1 MSFNFESD
9 VLALSHKIPVLVDF
23 WASWC
28 GPCRVLGPVLEDL
41 EKESDGK
48 WKLVKIDTEAHQD
61 LAATYSIQSIPNV
74 KLFYKG
80 EVVEEFMGALP
91 KIAIQNWLSEHLPDE
106 NKQQLEEIISLLTP
120 ENAIGDKLAGLLEF
134 CETHPN
140 IEQGVV
146 MAGMFLSY
154 QQPERAM
161 ALVQPIKLGSKY
173 FEIAE
178 DVKIIANWIMNY
190 DENSENPMSKAAFLL
205 KNFYFRDSL
214 ELLVNSLILVNQ
226 DDKEVIRKVGI
237 ALFRSFNSFFEWI
250 RPLRKKFDMYLS

>member
-1 MSFNFESD
+1 MSFNFEND
-9 VLALSHKIPVLVDF
+9 VLALSHQVPVLVDF

-61 LAATYSIQSIPNV
+61 LAATYKIQSIPNV

-80 EVVEEFMGALP
+80 EVVDEFMGALP
-91 KIAIQNWLSEHLPDE
+91 KTAILNWLSEQLPNE
-106 NKQQLEEIISLLTP
+106 NKQLLDDIISLINP
-120 ENAIGDKLAGLLEF
+120 ENAIGNRLTPLLEF
-134 CETHPN
+134 CETHPD
-140 IEQGVV
+140 IEQGIV
-146 MAGMFLSY
+146 MAGIFLSY
-154 QQPERAM
+154 QQPERAI

-178 DVKIIANWIMNY
+178 DVKIIANWIINHNQ
-190 DENSENPMSKAAFLL
+190 NSENPISRAAFLL

-226 DDKEVIRKVGI
+226 DDKEVTRKVGI
-237 ALFRSFNSFFEWI
+237 ALFRLFDGFFDWI